1 MELSFEHLFTLGLGI
16 ALAASCGFRVFLPLL
31 VVGVSNRAD
40 YLPIPEHFS
49 WIASNP
55 ALILLASATIAETLA
70 YFIPWVDNLLDTI
83 ASPAAAIAGGIMTY
97 GIIDGFPPWLHWS
110 LAIIVGA
117 GTAGT
122 IQTGTVAVRAGSSAT
137 TGGLANPAVAA
148 GETAAAGTMVAAA
161 VFTPALAAVATIVLL
176 FFCAK
181 FAWGLLRGKNPEGE
195 IS

>member
-40 YLPIPEHFS
+40 YLPVPEHFE

-55 ALILLASATIAETLA
+55 AVILLASATIAETLA

-83 ASPAAAIAGGIMTY
+83 ASPTAAIAGGIMTY
-97 GIIDGFPPWLHWS
+97 GILDGFPPWMHWS
-110 LAIIVGA
+110 LAIICGA
-117 GTAGT
+117 GTAGA
-122 IQTGTVAVRAGSSAT
+122 IQTGTVTVRAGSTAT

-148 GETAAAGTMVAAA
+148 GETAAAGTLAAA
-161 VFTPALAAVATIVLL
+161 AIFTPALAMIAVVVLL

-181 FAWGLLRGKNPEGE
+181 FVWAMIRGKDPAPEVT
-195 IS
+195 

>member
-1 MELSFEHLFTLGLGI
+1 MEITPEHFLTLGLGV

-31 VVGVSNRAD
+31 AVGVAHRTD
-40 YLPIPEHFS
+40 YLPIPEHFA

-70 YFIPWVDNLLDTI
+70 YFIPWVDNLLDAI

-110 LAIIVGA
+110 LALIVGA

-122 IQTGTVAVRAGSSAT
+122 VQAGTVTVRAGSTAT

-161 VFTPALAAVATIVLL
+161 IFAPALAIFAAAALL
-176 FFCAK
+176 VFCAK
-181 FAWGLLRGKNPEGE
+181 FAWGILQGKP
-195 IS
+195 SS